1 METTGGFSR
10 YYCFD
15 HEVDFDNRKD
25 AAKHLVKVHEMTEKQ
40 ALEKLD
46 AIDEQYSDME
56 GFEDDMLDDEQ
67 E

>member
-1 METTGGFSR
+1 MKPSGDFSR

-25 AAKHLVKVHEMTEKQ
+25 AAKHLVKVHEMTEEQ

-46 AIDEQYSDME
+46 EIDEQYDEME
-56 GFEDDMLDDEQ
+56 TFDDEVQ
-67 E
+67 